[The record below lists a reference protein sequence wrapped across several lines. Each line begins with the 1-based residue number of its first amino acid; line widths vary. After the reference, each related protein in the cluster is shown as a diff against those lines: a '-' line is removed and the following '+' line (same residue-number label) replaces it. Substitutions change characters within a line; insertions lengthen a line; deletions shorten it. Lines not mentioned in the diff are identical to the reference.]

1 MKNKCAAF
9 NHGVR
14 KNSYSPYGGWYNAST
29 DALVALVT
37 QCFDTFCV
45 VKWYENILKYDKIEK
60 FSWITI

>member
-9 NHGVR
+9 NHGVY

-45 VKWYENILKYDKIEK
+45 GKCREMAQNSEK
-60 FSWITI
+60 CEAPIK